1 MSSWIFGIQGNLYP
15 GLDQLLAVSD
25 PAVVIEWM
33 LNSMTMVSGGGQSIS
48 TPGNSGDTVGC
59 VVVGTQLPGQIIT
72 LFLVVTLMAIILT
85 ANSVWLGLRIV
96 AAKRDYDRN
105 TYNPVT
111 GRATAVDSTKICDS
125 TPNGLVGWIQ
135 HAVWE
140 SPHCASARIS
150 PRGHH
155 LRKWLFSV
163 VHYNGQRIGVV
174 SKEHTALSPT
184 LSMESPTPYSG
195 LGGMKDYISVHT
207 TEIR

>member
-1 MSSWIFGIQGNLYP
+1 MDAEQYDN
-15 GLDQLLAVSD
+15 GLRRRAV
-25 PAVVIEWM
+25 
-33 LNSMTMVSGGGQSIS
+33 NQS
-48 TPGNSGDTVGC
+48 PGNSGDTVGC
-59 VVVGTQLPGQIIT
+59 VAVGTQLPGQITT

-85 ANSVWLGLRIV
+85 ANSVWLELRIV

-140 SPHCASARIS
+140 SPHSASARVS
-150 PRGHH
+150 PRGHQ

-163 VHYNGQRIGVV
+163 AHYNGQRIGVV

-184 LSMESPTPYSG
+184 LSMESPTSYSG
-195 LGGMKDYISVHT
+195 LGGMKDYTAVHT